1 MDTWIQ
7 VTFKAESDAIIEK
20 EKVIKKSIEE
30 ETKLQHELRIKGM
43 DFYLDEK
50 FLNFEDPPPE
60 VFPAREEPQDTRF
73 TIKQLES
80 LVNELIISSKDGLV
94 KNEYIIE
101 LLLTRTINSR
111 EFSDENGVPPVLQD

>member
-1 MDTWIQ
+1 
-7 VTFKAESDAIIEK
+7 
-20 EKVIKKSIEE
+20 
-30 ETKLQHELRIKGM
+30 M

-80 LVNELIISSKDGLV
+80 LINEFIVSSQDG
-94 KNEYIIE
+94 KINNEYVVD
-101 LLLTRTINSR
+101 LLLTRTINSK
-111 EFSDENGVPPVLQD
+111 EFSDENGVPPVLIG